1 MKRSTLSG
9 FCWIFLWAAGP
20 VTGWAQIDQP
30 TEFQAGLKI
39 GFVDSLQV
47 LYGTEEGKQEISK
60 IQEFIEEKQKEYDS
74 RRMELERL
82 REQLETQQRTLN
94 PQTQADMQRTLD
106 EKDRRLRRF
115 QEDTQVDINR
125 RRDEL
130 LGRMTDKIQ
139 VIINEYA
146 QKNNFRAIFL
156 RGESQVYV
164 DLSLD
169 LTGEI
174 IRIYNERYPV
184 STAQSSTSTATP
196 TQP

>member
-9 FCWIFLWAAGP
+9 FCWIFLWAAGA

-30 TEFQAGLKI
+30 TESQAGLKI
-39 GFVDSLQV
+39 GFVDGLQV

-60 IQEFIEEKQKEYDS
+60 IQEFMEEKQKGYDS

-106 EKDRRLRRF
+106 EKDRALRRF
-115 QEDTQVDINR
+115 QEDTQVEINR

-130 LGRMTDKIQ
+130 LGRMTDKSQ

-196 TQP
+196 P